1 MFTHLHT
8 HTEYSLLDGMSK
20 LAPLMDR
27 VKALGQEAVAMTD
40 HGALYGAIDFYRE
53 ATARGIKPIIGLEA
67 YVAPGSRFSRD
78 RADSSP
84 YHLVMLARNMAGYKN
99 LIALTTKANLEGYY
113 YKPRIDR
120 ELIEKHSEGIT
131 VLSGCPSS
139 EFHRRIQ
146 EGDREGAIA
155 VAKYYREVFDGH
167 YYLEVQDHGDEKFT
181 RLNPPIADIGREM
194 GLKVVATN
202 DSHFTMPDEAEAHD
216 ILLCIGTNATVEQA
230 GRYRFDGKG
239 YWVKSEDE
247 MAALFPEN
255 PEFLGNTMEVAD
267 ACDLDLHFDRQ
278 LLPEPPVPEGRTSDD
293 YLAEICFRGL
303 HERFDDVTPEL
314 QQRLTYELDVLK
326 QTGFT
331 DYMFVVKE
339 IADFARQAGIKMGVR
354 GSAAASLV
362 LFVLRVTDIDPVA
375 NRLVFERFLNIE
387 RREMPDVDFDF
398 ADDRRD
404 EMIRFAYERYGKDRV
419 AQIIT
424 FGTLG
429 AKAAIRDVGRAL
441 GISYGETDRVA
452 RLVPD
457 VLHITLDDALE
468 QSQEMKEAYETDAKV
483 RRLLDTAR
491 KLEGVSRHASTH
503 AAGVVISRDPL
514 IDHVPLQRPTKG
526 DEDSIPT
533 TQFAMEQVAKI
544 GLLKMDFLGLSNLT
558 ILQRAVDLISD
569 TTGETI
575 DIVHIV
581 DGDAKTMEMLGKG
594 ETFGV
599 FQLESSGMRRYVQ
612 DLQPTNISD
621 LCAMV
626 ALYRPGPMQQIP
638 RFIDSKHGKIP
649 ITYPHPALA
658 DILDET
664 YGVIVYQD
672 QVLLIARQFAGYSL
686 GQADIMRK
694 AMGKKKAEIM
704 VEERVRFIEG
714 ACKKGY
720 TETDAAAVFDL
731 VEPFAGY
738 AFNKAH
744 SWCYGHIAYQTAW
757 LKANYPVQYM
767 TALMQLT
774 KNSPDTHARIAA
786 AVAEC
791 SKLGIE
797 VLPPDI
803 NESAGDFSVVKRQD
817 GAMAIRF
824 GMGVV
829 KNVGSAAVE
838 GIISARE
845 KGGPYRD
852 LEDFCKRADLSSAN
866 SRAIEHLARSGAFDL
881 LPGAPGREPYN
892 RNELVLGA
900 ERIILEVK
908 REKDLRDSGQSTM
921 FDLFGSEVATPG
933 SGFELPQAPATP
945 QEWLVWEKDLL
956 GVYVSDHPFKPIA
969 NDVAR
974 FCSHQ
979 TAELTLDLKG
989 QAVTI
994 GGLITRVQARATRDG
1009 RRFYVVDLEDLSGTI
1024 ELTVW
1029 NDAIELTG
1037 EEIWAEGQVLV
1048 CSVEVRDRGDRIG
1061 LNVRKAAPYDS
1072 TEGTVVGF
1080 IAEQWQV
1087 EAPKR
1092 RPRMDQA
1099 PGDTPPV
1106 NGPHMNG
1113 QVNGTGHGNGSHSTN
1128 GNGYANGSARTNGGP
1143 PRNPANASPG
1153 GATTEAN
1160 RPGVTPPI
1168 NGDASRFTVTIYET
1182 DDVAADEALLRAV
1195 AGLLAKSPGKDEVRL
1210 IVRDADGN
1218 DSEFDLPRAEV
1229 TEELA
1234 RSVRNLLRN
1243 QGHVKFTSSRLPGA
1257 A

>member
-20 LAPLMDR
+20 MAPLMDR

-67 YVAPGSRFSRD
+67 YVAPGSRFSRE
-78 RADSSP
+78 RGDSSP
-84 YHLVMLARNMAGYKN
+84 YHLVMLARNMTGYKN

-120 ELIEKHSEGIT
+120 ELLEKHNEGIT
-131 VLSGCPSS
+131 VLSACPSG
-139 EFHRRIQ
+139 EFMRRIQ
-146 EGDREGAIA
+146 EGDRAGAID

-167 YYLEVQDHGDEKFT
+167 YYLEVQDHADEKFT
-181 RLNPPIADIGREM
+181 RLNPVIADIGREL
-194 GLKVVATN
+194 GIKVVATN

-216 ILLCIGTNATVEQA
+216 VLLCIGTNATVDQS
-230 GRYRFDGKG
+230 GRYKFDGKG
-239 YWVKSEDE
+239 YWVKGEDE
-247 MAALFPEN
+247 MSALFPDN
-255 PEFLGNTMEVAD
+255 PEFLSNTMLVAD
-267 ACDLDLHFDRQ
+267 ECDLDLHFERT
-278 LLPEPPVPEGRTSDD
+278 LLPEPPVPPGRTSEE

-339 IADFARQAGIKMGVR
+339 IADFARKAGIKMGVR

-362 LFVLRVTDIDPVA
+362 LYVLKVTDIDPVA

-441 GISYGETDRVA
+441 GISYAETDRVA
-452 RLVPD
+452 RLVPE
-457 VLHITLDDALE
+457 VLHITLNDALE
-468 QSQEMKEAYETDAKV
+468 QSQEMKEMYETDAKV
-483 RRLLDTAR
+483 RRLLDTAK

-514 IDHVPLQRPTKG
+514 IDHVPLQRPSKG

-558 ILQRAVDLISD
+558 ILQRAVDLIKE
-569 TTGETI
+569 TTGEEI
-575 DIVHIV
+575 DIVHIA
-581 DGDAKTMEMLGKG
+581 DGDPRTMEMLGKG

-599 FQLESSGMRRYVQ
+599 FQLESAGMRRYVQ

-658 DILDET
+658 EILDET

-704 VEERVRFIEG
+704 VEERGRFIAG
-714 ACKKGY
+714 AVANGY
-720 TETDAAAVFDL
+720 TEQDAGAVFDL
-731 VEPFAGY
+731 IEPFAGY

-767 TALMQLT
+767 TALLQLS
-774 KNSPDTHARIAA
+774 KSAPDTHARIAA

-803 NESAGDFSVVKRQD
+803 NMSMDNFSVERRQD
-817 GAMAIRF
+817 GSLAIRF

-838 GIISARE
+838 GIIAARE
-845 KGGPYRD
+845 KGGIYKD
-852 LEDFCKRADLSSAN
+852 IEDFCKRADLSSAN
-866 SRAIEHLARSGAFDL
+866 SRAIEHLARCGAFDL

-892 RNELVLGA
+892 RNELVLGS
-900 ERIILEVK
+900 ERIIQEVK

-933 SGFELPQAPATP
+933 SGFELPQVPPTP
-945 QEWLVWEKDLL
+945 SEWLVWEKDLL

-974 FCSHQ
+974 YCSHQ
-979 TAELTLDLKG
+979 ISEISMELKG
-989 QAVTI
+989 QTVTI
-994 GGLITRVQARATRDG
+994 GGLVNRVQARATRDG
-1009 RRFYVVDLEDLSGTI
+1009 RKFYVVDLEDLSGTV

-1029 NDAIELTG
+1029 SDTIELTG
-1037 EEIWAEGQVLV
+1037 EEIWAEGRVLV
-1048 CSVEVRDRGDRIG
+1048 CSIEVRDRGDRIG
-1061 LNVRKAAPYDS
+1061 LNVRKAAPYDAA
-1072 TEGTVVGF
+1072 EGSVVGF
-1080 IAEQWQV
+1080 VAEQWQV

-1099 PGDTPPV
+1099 PADTPAAPASG
-1106 NGPHMNG
+1106 GPRPH
-1113 QVNGTGHGNGSHSTN
+1113 N
-1128 GNGYANGSARTNGGP
+1128 GNGNGGYQNGSARPGNGSYRP
-1143 PRNPANASPG
+1143 PANASPG

-1160 RPGVTPPI
+1160 RPGVTSPV

-1182 DDVAADEALLRAV
+1182 EDVLADEALLRAV
-1195 AGLLAKSPGKDEVRL
+1195 AGLLQKNPGKDEVRL
-1210 IVRDADGN
+1210 VIRDADGN
-1218 DSEFDLPRAEV
+1218 DSEFDLPHAEIS
-1229 TEELA
+1229 EELA
-1234 RSVRNLLRN
+1234 RSVKNLLRN
-1243 QGHVKFTSSRLPGA
+1243 QGQVKLSAPRMVGA

>member
-8 HTEYSLLDGMSK
+8 HTEFSLLDGMSK
-20 LAPLMDR
+20 MAPLMDR
-27 VKALGQEAVAMTD
+27 VKALGQEAIAMTD

-67 YVAPGSRFSRD
+67 YVAPGSRHSRE
-78 RADSSP
+78 RGDSSP
-84 YHLVMLARNMAGYKN
+84 YHLVMLARNMTGYKN

-120 ELIEKHSEGIT
+120 ELMEKHSEGIT
-131 VLSGCPSS
+131 VLSACPSS
-139 EFHRRIQ
+139 EFHRRVQ

-155 VAKYYREVFDGH
+155 VAKYHREVFDGH
-167 YYLEVQDHGDEKFT
+167 YYLEVQDHNDEKFT
-181 RLNPPIADIGREM
+181 RLNPVIADIGREL
-194 GLKVVATN
+194 GIKVVATN

-216 ILLCIGTNATVEQA
+216 VLLCIGTNATVDQS
-230 GRYRFDGKG
+230 GRYKFDGQG

-247 MAALFPEN
+247 MKSLFPEN
-255 PEFLGNTMEVAD
+255 PEFISNTMLVAD
-267 ACDLDLHFDRQ
+267 ECDLDLHFDRQ
-278 LLPEPPVPEGRTSDD
+278 LLPEPPVPEGRSSED
-293 YLAEICFRGL
+293 YLKELCFRGL
-303 HERFDDVTPEL
+303 HERFDEITPGLE
-314 QQRLTYELDVLK
+314 QRLNYELDVLR

-331 DYMFVVKE
+331 DYMYVVKE
-339 IADFARQAGIKMGVR
+339 IADFARRAGIKMGVR

-362 LFVLRVTDIDPVA
+362 LFALKVTDIDPVA
-375 NRLVFERFLNIE
+375 NRLVFERFLNLE

-441 GISYGETDRVA
+441 GISYAETDRVA
-452 RLVPD
+452 RLVPE
-457 VLHITLDDALE
+457 VLHITLNDALE
-468 QSQEMKEAYETDAKV
+468 QSQEMRDIYDSDPKV
-483 RRLLDTAR
+483 KRLLDTAK
-491 KLEGVSRHASTH
+491 KLEGVARHASTH

-514 IDHVPLQRPTKG
+514 IDHVPLQRPSKG

-533 TQFAMEQVAKI
+533 TQFAMDQVAKI

-558 ILQRAVDLISD
+558 ILQRAVELIQE
-569 TTGETI
+569 TTGEEI
-575 DIVHIV
+575 DIVHIA
-581 DGDAKTMEMLGKG
+581 DGDAKAMEMLGKG

-599 FQLESSGMRRYVQ
+599 FQLESAGMRRYVQ

-638 RFIDSKHGKIP
+638 RFIDSKHGKIAVS
-649 ITYPHPALA
+649 YPHPDLA
-658 DILDET
+658 EVLDET

-672 QVLLIARQFAGYSL
+672 QVMLIAQQFAGYSL
-686 GQADIMRK
+686 GQADVMRK

-704 VEERVRFIEG
+704 VEERGRFVAG
-714 ACKKGY
+714 AMAKGY
-720 TETDAAAVFDL
+720 SEEDATAVFDL
-731 VEPFAGY
+731 IEPFAGY

-767 TALMQLT
+767 TALLQLS
-774 KNSPDTHARIAA
+774 KSAPDTHARIAA

-803 NESAGDFSVVKRQD
+803 NTSMDNFSVEHRQD
-817 GAMAIRF
+817 GSLAIRF

-838 GIISARE
+838 GIVAARVS
-845 KGGPYRD
+845 GGIYKD
-852 LEDFCKRADLSSAN
+852 LEDFCKRADLSAAN
-866 SRAIEHLARSGAFDL
+866 SRAIEHLARCGAFDL
-881 LPGAPGREPYN
+881 LPGAPGKEPYN

-900 ERIILEVK
+900 ERIIAEVK

-933 SGFELPQAPATP
+933 SGFELPRMNPTPAD
-945 QEWLVWEKDLL
+945 WLTWEKELL
-956 GVYVSDHPFKPIA
+956 GVYVSDHPFKPVA
-969 NDVAR
+969 SDVAR
-974 FCSHQ
+974 YCSHQ
-979 TAELTLDLKG
+979 ISELSMELKG

-994 GGLITRVQARATRDG
+994 GGLVNRVQARSTRDG
-1009 RRFYVVDLEDLSGTI
+1009 RKFYVVDLEDLSGTV

-1029 NDAIELTG
+1029 NDTIELTG
-1037 EEIWAEGQVLV
+1037 EEIWAEGRVLV
-1048 CSVEVRDRGDRIG
+1048 CSIEVRDRGDRIG
-1061 LNVRKAAPYDS
+1061 LNVRKAAPYDAA
-1072 TEGTVVGF
+1072 EGSVVGF
-1080 IAEQWQV
+1080 VAEQWQV

-1092 RPRMDQA
+1092 RPRLDEA
-1099 PGDTPPV
+1099 PREQPAAPRA
-1106 NGPHMNG
+1106 
-1113 QVNGTGHGNGSHSTN
+1113 N
-1128 GNGYANGSARTNGGP
+1128 GNGYANGSRPAANGYGGNSGP
-1143 PRNPANASPG
+1143 N
-1153 GATTEAN
+1153 GATTEAS
-1160 RPGVTPPI
+1160 RPGNAPPV
-1168 NGDASRFTVTIYET
+1168 NGDAARLTITIHET
-1182 DDVAADEALLRAV
+1182 EDALADEALLRAV
-1195 AGLLAKSPGKDEVRL
+1195 AGMLKAAPGNDEVRL
-1210 IVRDADGN
+1210 VIRDGEGQDT
-1218 DSEFDLPRAEV
+1218 EFDLPRAEISD
-1229 TEELA
+1229 ELA
-1234 RSVRNLLRN
+1234 RSVKNLLRN
-1243 QGHVKFTSSRLPGA
+1243 QGQVKLTKGVMAGA

>member
-8 HTEYSLLDGMSK
+8 HTEFSLLDGMSRM
-20 LAPLMDR
+20 APLMDR
-27 VKALGQEAVAMTD
+27 VKALGQESIAMTD

-53 ATARGIKPIIGLEA
+53 ATARAIKPIIGLEA
-67 YVAPGSRFSRD
+67 YVAQGSRHSRE
-78 RADSSP
+78 RGDSSP
-84 YHLVMLARNMAGYKN
+84 YHLVLLARNMTGYKN

-113 YKPRIDR
+113 YKPRVDR
-120 ELIEKHSEGIT
+120 ELLEQHSDGLT
-131 VLSGCPSS
+131 VLSACPSG
-139 EFHRRIQ
+139 EFLRRII
-146 EGDREGAIA
+146 EGDREGAVE
-155 VAKYYREVFDGH
+155 VAKWHREVFDGH
-167 YYLEVQDHGDEKFT
+167 YYLEVQDHADEKFT
-181 RLNPPIADIGREM
+181 RLNPTIADIGREL
-194 GLKVVATN
+194 GIKVVATN
-202 DSHFTMPDEAEAHD
+202 DSHFTMPDEADAHD
-216 ILLCIGTNATVEQA
+216 VLLCIGTNATVDQS
-230 GRYRFDGKG
+230 GRYKFDGKG
-239 YWVKSEDE
+239 YWVKSEEE
-247 MAALFPEN
+247 MSSLFPDN
-255 PEFLGNTMEVAD
+255 PEFISNTQLVANE
-267 ACDLDLHFDRQ
+267 CELDLHFERT
-278 LLPEPPVPEGRTSDD
+278 LLPEPPVPEGRGSDE
-293 YLAEICFRGL
+293 YLAELCFRGL
-303 HERFDDVTPEL
+303 HERFEDVTPEL

-331 DYMFVVKE
+331 DYMYVVKE
-339 IADFARQAGIKMGVR
+339 IADFARKSNIKMGVR

-362 LFVLRVTDIDPVA
+362 LYVLKVTDIDPVE
-375 NRLVFERFLNIE
+375 NRLVFERFLNLE

-452 RLVPD
+452 RLVPE
-457 VLHITLDDALE
+457 VLHITLNDALE
-468 QSQEMKEAYETDAKV
+468 QSSEMKELYDSDPKV
-483 RRLLDTAR
+483 KRLVDTAR
-491 KLEGVSRHASTH
+491 KLEGVARHASTH

-514 IDHVPLQRPTKG
+514 IDHVPLQRPSKG

-533 TQFAMEQVAKI
+533 TQFAMDQVAKI

-558 ILQRAVDLISD
+558 ILQRAVELIRD
-569 TTGETI
+569 TTAEDI
-575 DIVHIV
+575 DIVHIP
-581 DGDAKTMEMLGKG
+581 DGDTKAMEMLGKG

-599 FQLESSGMRRYVQ
+599 FQLESAGMRRYVQ

-638 RFIDSKHGKIP
+638 RFIDSKHGKIAVS
-649 ITYPHPALA
+649 YPHADLA
-658 DILDET
+658 EVLDET

-672 QVLLIARQFAGYSL
+672 QVLLIAQRFAGYSL

-704 VEERVRFIEG
+704 VEERGRFVAG
-714 ACKKGY
+714 AMAKGY
-720 TETDAAAVFDL
+720 SENDATAVFDL
-731 VEPFAGY
+731 IEPFAGY

-757 LKANYPVQYM
+757 LKANHPVQYM
-767 TALMQLT
+767 TALLQMS
-774 KNSPDTHARIAA
+774 KSAPDTHARIAQ

-803 NESAGDFSVVKRQD
+803 NTSLDNFSVVRRED
-817 GAMAIRF
+817 GSLAIRF

-829 KNVGSAAVE
+829 KNVGSSAVE
-838 GIISARE
+838 GIVAARAE
-845 KGGPYRD
+845 GIYRD
-852 LEDFCKRADLSSAN
+852 LEDFCKRADLGAAN
-866 SRAIEHLARSGAFDL
+866 SRAIEHLARCGAFDL

-900 ERIILEVK
+900 ERIIAEVK

-933 SGFELPQAPATP
+933 SGFELPRVAPTTAD
-945 QEWLVWEKDLL
+945 WLAWEKDLL

-974 FCSHQ
+974 YTSHQ
-979 TAELTLDLKG
+979 VSELAMDLKG
-989 QAVTI
+989 QTVTI
-994 GGLITRVQARATRDG
+994 GGLVNRIQTRATRDG
-1009 RRFYVVDLEDLSGTI
+1009 RKFYVVDIEDLSGTV

-1029 NDAIELTG
+1029 NDTIELTG

-1048 CSVEVRDRGDRIG
+1048 CSIEVRDRGDRVG
-1061 LNVRKAAPYDS
+1061 LNVRKAAAYDKS
-1072 TEGTVVGF
+1072 EGTVVGF
-1080 IAEQWQV
+1080 VAEQWQV

-1092 RPRMDQA
+1092 RPRMDEAPADQQA
-1099 PGDTPPV
+1099 AQPRPAATGHQNGYSNGNRYGPPNGQRPASGSQGYQPSAATSEASRPGVSPPV
-1106 NGPHMNG
+1106 N
-1113 QVNGTGHGNGSHSTN
+1113 
-1128 GNGYANGSARTNGGP
+1128 ADAARLT
-1143 PRNPANASPG
+1143 
-1153 GATTEAN
+1153 
-1160 RPGVTPPI
+1160 I
-1168 NGDASRFTVTIYET
+1168 TIYET
-1182 DDVAADEALLRAV
+1182 DDIRADESLLRAV
-1195 AGLLAKSPGKDEVRL
+1195 ASMLKDSPGNHEVRL
-1210 IVRDADGN
+1210 VIRDGEGQDT
-1218 DSEFDLPRAEV
+1218 EFDLPRAD
-1229 TEELA
+1229 TSEELA

-1243 QGHVKFTSSRLPGA
+1243 QGQVKLTSSKMVGA

>member
-8 HTEYSLLDGMSK
+8 HTEFSLLDGMSK
-20 LAPLMDR
+20 VAPLMDR
-27 VKALGQEAVAMTD
+27 AKALGQESIAMTD

-53 ATARGIKPIIGLEA
+53 ARERGIKPIIGLEA
-67 YVAPGSRFSRD
+67 YVAPRSRHSRE
-78 RADSSP
+78 RGDSSP

-120 ELIEKHSEGIT
+120 ELLEMHSEGIT

-146 EGDREGAIA
+146 EGDREGAVA
-155 VAKYYREVFDGH
+155 VAKYFREVFDGN
-167 YYLEVQDHGDEKFT
+167 YYLEVQNHHDEKFT
-181 RLNPPIADIGREM
+181 RFNPTIAEIGKEM
-194 GLKVVATN
+194 GIKVVATN

-216 ILLCIGTNATVEQA
+216 VLLCIGTNATVDQA
-230 GRYRFDGKG
+230 GRFKIDGNG
-239 YWVKSEDE
+239 YWVKSEAE
-247 MAALFPEN
+247 MAELFPDN
-255 PEFLGNTMEVAD
+255 PEFLSNTAEVAD

-278 LLPEPPVPEGRTSDD
+278 LLPEPPIPAGRTSED
-293 YLAEICFRGL
+293 YLAEVCFRGL

-331 DYMFVVKE
+331 DYMWVVKE
-339 IADFARQAGIKMGVR
+339 IADFARKAGIKMGVR

-362 LFVLRVTDIDPVA
+362 LYVLKVTDIDPVA
-375 NRLVFERFLNIE
+375 NGLVFERFLNLE

-441 GISYGETDRVA
+441 GISYAETDRVA

-457 VLHITLDDALE
+457 VLHITLGDSLE
-468 QSQEMKEAYETDAKV
+468 QSQEMKDAYESDPKV

-514 IDHVPLQRPTKG
+514 IDHVPLQRPNKG

-558 ILQRAVDLISD
+558 ILQRAVDLLKETI
-569 TTGETI
+569 GEAI
-575 DIVHIV
+575 DIVHIA
-581 DGDAKTMEMLGKG
+581 DGDEKTMEMLGRG

-599 FQLESSGMRRYVQ
+599 FQLESAGMRRYVQ

-621 LCAMV
+621 LCALV
-626 ALYRPGPMQQIP
+626 ALYRPGPMQHIP
-638 RFIDSKHGKIP
+638 RYIDGKHGKIA

-658 DILDET
+658 SILDET

-704 VEERVRFIEG
+704 VEERGRFVAG
-714 ACKKGY
+714 AVANGY
-720 TETDAAAVFDL
+720 TDEDATAVFDL
-731 VEPFAGY
+731 IEPFAGY

-767 TALMQLT
+767 TALLQMS
-774 KNSPDTHARIAA
+774 KSAPDTHARIAA

-797 VLPPDI
+797 VLPPDV
-803 NESAGDFSVVKRQD
+803 NASMDNFSVEKRED
-817 GAMAIRF
+817 GSLAIRF

-829 KNVGSAAVE
+829 KNVGSSAVE
-838 GIISARE
+838 GIVSARE
-845 KGGPYRD
+845 KDGPYRD
-852 LEDFCKRADLSSAN
+852 IEDFCKRADLSGTN
-866 SRAIEHLARSGAFDL
+866 SRAIEHLARCGAFDL
-881 LPGAPGREPYN
+881 MGYDRGT
-892 RNELVLGA
+892 LVMNA
-900 ERIILEVK
+900 ERLAGLAK
-908 REKDLRDSGQSTM
+908 RERELRESGQSTM
-921 FDLFGSEVATPG
+921 FDLFGSQVDTPLPAL
-933 SGFELPQAPATP
+933 ELEPAPARK
-945 QEWLVWEKDLL
+945 EDMLAWEKELL
-956 GVYVSDHPFKPIA
+956 GVYVSEHPFKA
-969 NDVAR
+969 VAQDVMR
-974 FCSHQ
+974 FVTNSVSD
-979 TAELTLDLKG
+979 LTMELKG
-989 QAVTI
+989 QVVTV
-994 GGLITRVQARATRDG
+994 GGLVNRVQTRSTRDG
-1009 RRFYVVDLEDLSGTI
+1009 RKFYVVDLEDLSGTV

-1029 NDAIELTG
+1029 NDTIELTG
-1037 EEIWAEGQVLV
+1037 EEIWAEGRVLV
-1048 CSVEVRDRGDRIG
+1048 CSIEVRDRGDRVG
-1061 LNVRKAAPYDS
+1061 LNVRKAAPYDAA
-1072 TEGTVVGF
+1072 EGSVVGF
-1080 IAEQWQV
+1080 VAEQWQV
-1087 EAPKR
+1087 ETPKR
-1092 RPRMDQA
+1092 RAPRMDQA
-1099 PGDTPPV
+1099 PGEAAATAI
-1106 NGPHMNG
+1106 N
-1113 QVNGTGHGNGSHSTN
+1113 GNGHQPANGYRPN
-1128 GNGYANGSARTNGGP
+1128 GNGYANGQR
-1143 PRNPANASPG
+1143 PG
-1153 GATTEAN
+1153 TVPSGATTEAS
-1160 RPGVTPPI
+1160 RPGVTSPV
-1168 NGDASRFTVTIYET
+1168 NGDTARLTVTIHET
-1182 DDVAADEALLRAV
+1182 DDVLADQALLRAV
-1195 AGLLAKSPGKDEVRL
+1195 AGMLTNSPGKDEVRL
-1210 IVRDADGN
+1210 VVRDADGA

-1229 TEELA
+1229 TDDLA
-1234 RSVRNLLRN
+1234 RSVKNLLRN
-1243 QGHVKFTSSRLPGA
+1243 QGEVKLTGARMAGA

>member
-1 MFTHLHT
+1 M
-8 HTEYSLLDGMSK
+8 
-20 LAPLMDR
+20 APLMDR

-40 HGALYGAIDFYRE
+40 HGALYGTIDFYRE

-67 YVAPGSRFSRD
+67 YVAPGSRFSRE
-78 RADSSP
+78 RGDSSP
-84 YHLVMLARNMAGYKN
+84 YHLVMLARNMTGYKN

-120 ELIEKHSEGIT
+120 ELLEKHNEGIT
-131 VLSGCPSS
+131 VLSACPSG
-139 EFHRRIQ
+139 EFLRRIQ
-146 EGDREGAIA
+146 EGDREGAID

-167 YYLEVQDHGDEKFT
+167 YYLEVQDHADEKFT
-181 RLNPPIADIGREM
+181 RLNPTIAGIGREL
-194 GLKVVATN
+194 GIKVVATN

-216 ILLCIGTNATVEQA
+216 VLLCIGTNATVEQS
-230 GRYRFDGKG
+230 GRYKIDGKG
-239 YWVKSEDE
+239 YWVKGEDE
-247 MAALFPEN
+247 MAALFPDN
-255 PEFLGNTMEVAD
+255 PEFLSNTMLVANE
-267 ACDLDLHFDRQ
+267 CELDLHFERT
-278 LLPEPPVPEGRTSDD
+278 LLPEPPVPEGKTSEEH
-293 YLAEICFRGL
+293 LAEICFRGL
-303 HERFDDVTPEL
+303 HERFEEITSEL

-339 IADFARQAGIKMGVR
+339 IADFARKAGIKMGVR

-362 LFVLRVTDIDPVA
+362 LYVLKVTDIDPVA

-441 GISYGETDRVA
+441 GISYAETDRVA
-452 RLVPD
+452 RLVPE
-457 VLHITLDDALE
+457 VLHITLNDAIE
-468 QSQEMKEAYETDAKV
+468 QSQEMKEIYETDAKV
-483 RRLLDTAR
+483 RRLLDTAK

-514 IDHVPLQRPTKG
+514 IDHVPLQRPSKG

-558 ILQRAVDLISD
+558 ILQRAVDLIKD
-569 TTGETI
+569 TSGEEI
-575 DIVHIV
+575 DIVHIA
-581 DGDAKTMEMLGKG
+581 DGDTKTMEMLGKG

-599 FQLESSGMRRYVQ
+599 FQLESAGMRRYVQ

-658 DILDET
+658 EILDET

-704 VEERVRFIEG
+704 VEERGRFIAG
-714 ACKKGY
+714 AVANGY
-720 TETDAAAVFDL
+720 TEQDAAAVFDL

-767 TALMQLT
+767 TALLQLS
-774 KNSPDTHARIAA
+774 KSAPDTHARIAA

-803 NESAGDFSVVKRQD
+803 NMSMDNFSVERRQD
-817 GAMAIRF
+817 ASLAIRF

-829 KNVGSAAVE
+829 KNVGSSAVE
-838 GIISARE
+838 GIIATRD
-845 KGGPYRD
+845 KGGIYKD
-852 LEDFCKRADLSSAN
+852 IADFCKRADLSSAN
-866 SRAIEHLARSGAFDL
+866 SRAIEHLARCGAFDL

-892 RNELVLGA
+892 RNELVLGS
-900 ERIILEVK
+900 ERIIQEVK

-933 SGFELPQAPATP
+933 SGFELPQVQPTPA
-945 QEWLVWEKDLL
+945 EWLVWEKDLL

-974 FCSHQ
+974 YCSHQ
-979 TAELTLDLKG
+979 ISELSIELKG
-989 QAVTI
+989 QTVTI
-994 GGLITRVQARATRDG
+994 GGLVNRVQARATRDG
-1009 RRFYVVDLEDLSGTI
+1009 RKFYVVDLEDLSGTV

-1029 NDAIELTG
+1029 SDTIELTG
-1037 EEIWAEGQVLV
+1037 EEIWAEGRVLV
-1048 CSVEVRDRGDRIG
+1048 CSIEVRDRGDRIG
-1061 LNVRKAAPYDS
+1061 LNVRKAAPYDAA
-1072 TEGTVVGF
+1072 EGSVVGF
-1080 IAEQWQV
+1080 VAEQWQV

-1099 PGDTPPV
+1099 PGDGAPSAP
-1106 NGPHMNG
+1106 NAQRPA
-1113 QVNGTGHGNGSHSTN
+1113 N
-1128 GNGYANGSARTNGGP
+1128 GNGYQNGAPRPANGQYRA
-1143 PRNPANASPG
+1143 PANAAPN

-1160 RPGVTPPI
+1160 RPGVTPPV

-1182 DDVAADEALLRAV
+1182 DDVLADEALLRAV
-1195 AGLLAKSPGKDEVRL
+1195 AGLLQKSPGKDEVRL
-1210 IVRDADGN
+1210 VIRDAEGN
-1218 DSEFDLPRAEV
+1218 DSEFDLPHAEIS
-1229 TEELA
+1229 EELA
-1234 RSVRNLLRN
+1234 RSIKNLLRN
-1243 QGHVKFTSSRLPGA
+1243 QGAVKLSSPRMAGA

>member
-8 HTEYSLLDGMSK
+8 HTEYSLLDGMSRM
-20 LAPLMDR
+20 APLMDR

-67 YVAPGSRFSRD
+67 YVAPGSRFSRE
-78 RADSSP
+78 RGDSSP
-84 YHLVMLARNMAGYKN
+84 YHLVMLARNMTGYKN

-120 ELIEKHSEGIT
+120 DLLEKHNEGIT
-131 VLSGCPSS
+131 VLSACPSG
-139 EFHRRIQ
+139 EFLRRIQ
-146 EGDREGAIA
+146 EGDREGAID

-167 YYLEVQDHGDEKFT
+167 YYLEVQDHADEKFT
-181 RLNPPIADIGREM
+181 RLNPTIADIGREL
-194 GLKVVATN
+194 GIKVVATN

-216 ILLCIGTNATVEQA
+216 VLLCIGTNATVEQS
-230 GRYRFDGKG
+230 GRYKFDGKG
-239 YWVKSEDE
+239 YWVKGEDE
-247 MAALFPEN
+247 MAALFPDN
-255 PEFLGNTMEVAD
+255 PEFLGNTMLVANE
-267 ACDLDLHFDRQ
+267 CELDLHFERT
-278 LLPEPPVPEGRTSDD
+278 LLPEPPVPAGKTSEE

-303 HERFDDVTPEL
+303 HERFEDITPEL

-339 IADFARQAGIKMGVR
+339 IADFARKAGIKMGVR

-362 LFVLRVTDIDPVA
+362 LYVLKVTDIDPVA

-441 GISYGETDRVA
+441 GISYAETDRVA
-452 RLVPD
+452 RLVPE
-457 VLHITLDDALE
+457 VLHITLNDALE
-468 QSQEMKEAYETDAKV
+468 QSQEMKEIYETDAKV
-483 RRLLDTAR
+483 RRLLDTAK

-514 IDHVPLQRPTKG
+514 IDHVPLQRPSKG

-558 ILQRAVDLISD
+558 ILQRAVDLIKD
-569 TTGETI
+569 TSGEEI
-575 DIVHIV
+575 DIVHIA
-581 DGDAKTMEMLGKG
+581 DGDPKTMEMLGKG

-599 FQLESSGMRRYVQ
+599 FQLESAGMRRYVQ

-638 RFIDSKHGKIP
+638 RFIDSKHGKIAVS
-649 ITYPHPALA
+649 YPHPALA
-658 DILDET
+658 EILDET

-704 VEERVRFIEG
+704 VEERGRFIAG
-714 ACKKGY
+714 AVANGY
-720 TETDAAAVFDL
+720 TEQDAAAVFDL

-767 TALMQLT
+767 TALLQLS
-774 KNSPDTHARIAA
+774 KSAPDTHARIAA

-803 NESAGDFSVVKRQD
+803 NMSMDNFSVERRQD
-817 GAMAIRF
+817 GSLAIRF

-838 GIISARE
+838 GIIAARE
-845 KGGPYRD
+845 KGGIYKD
-852 LEDFCKRADLSSAN
+852 IEDFCKRADLSSAN
-866 SRAIEHLARSGAFDL
+866 SRAIEHLARCGAFDL

-892 RNELVLGA
+892 RNELVLGS
-900 ERIILEVK
+900 ERIIQEVK

-933 SGFELPQAPATP
+933 SGFELPHVQPTP
-945 QEWLVWEKDLL
+945 SEWLVWEKDLL

-974 FCSHQ
+974 YCSHQ
-979 TAELTLDLKG
+979 ISEISMELKG
-989 QAVTI
+989 QTVTI
-994 GGLITRVQARATRDG
+994 GGLVNRVQARATRDG
-1009 RRFYVVDLEDLSGTI
+1009 RKFYVVDLEDLSGTV

-1029 NDAIELTG
+1029 SDTIELTG
-1037 EEIWAEGQVLV
+1037 EEIWAEGRVLV
-1048 CSVEVRDRGDRIG
+1048 CSIEVRDRGDRIG
-1061 LNVRKAAPYDS
+1061 LNVRKAAPYDAA
-1072 TEGTVVGF
+1072 EGSVVGF
-1080 IAEQWQV
+1080 VAEQWQV
-1087 EAPKR
+1087 EAPRR

-1099 PGDTPPV
+1099 PGETSAAPAA
-1106 NGPHMNG
+1106 NGPRPA
-1113 QVNGTGHGNGSHSTN
+1113 N
-1128 GNGYANGSARTNGGP
+1128 GNGGYQNGAQRPGNGQYRP
-1143 PRNPANASPG
+1143 PANAAPS

-1160 RPGVTPPI
+1160 RPGVTPPV

-1182 DDVAADEALLRAV
+1182 DDVLADEALLRAV
-1195 AGLLAKSPGKDEVRL
+1195 AGLLQKNPGKDEVRL
-1210 IVRDADGN
+1210 VIRDAEGN
-1218 DSEFDLPRAEV
+1218 DSEFDLPHAEIS
-1229 TEELA
+1229 EELA
-1234 RSVRNLLRN
+1234 RSVKNLLRS
-1243 QGHVKFTSSRLPGA
+1243 QGQVKLSAPRMVGA